1 MADYTIFDCFRLFF
15 PEQYLNTIIDLTNV
29 NIRADVLR
37 SGGDTNRGE
46 FFKYIGIRL
55 AMALDPIGRSYEDY
69 WQTSDAADE
78 GAKTTQLPR
87 NYGNR
92 FKMSKNRF
100 KCIERNLQFGQR
112 IDGDKWWRVR
122 GLVEAFNNRVQIA
135 FSPGEF
141 VTVDELMSFW
151 LGKDGAYYEEG
162 LAHVTKMKAKP
173 RGVGLMMKAM
183 ADGATNII
191 CSLELQEGKQV
202 HYYYNL
208 KLICIYNIM
217 NLIIGNG
224 AKAFSRTNSCA
235 AGCGIRRGSA
245 QWQNFPV
252 QHCCYAASHSID
264 SRNKSHC
271 SGGLG
276 LLFSF
281 NSTSL
286 STIRLTF
293 HGDY

>member
-1 MADYTIFDCFRLFF
+1 MAILI
-15 PEQYLNTIIDLTNV
+15 EV
-29 NIRADVLR
+29 N
-37 SGGDTNRGE
+37 

-100 KCIERNLQFGQR
+100 KCIEKNLQFGQR

-122 GLVEAFNNRVQIA
+122 GLVDAFNNRVQIA

-151 LGKDGAYYEEG
+151 LGKDGSYYEEG
-162 LAHVTKMKAKP
+162 LVHVTKMKAKP

-202 HYYYNL
+202 HHYYNI
-208 KLICIYNIM
+208 KINMY
-217 NLIIGNG
+217 
-224 AKAFSRTNSCA
+224 
-235 AGCGIRRGSA
+235 
-245 QWQNFPV
+245 V
-252 QHCCYAASHSID
+252 
-264 SRNKSHC
+264 
-271 SGGLG
+271 
-276 LLFSF
+276 
-281 NSTSL
+281 
-286 STIRLTF
+286 
-293 HGDY
+293 